1 MALTRVTRLAR
12 TLCASLVVTGALLT
26 VPQAVQAVPRP
37 EAPAPKTTAQV
48 TAKLHELAKSSEKL
62 SEQLNQAH
70 IDVRTAQRAAAQAT
84 QAATVAQA
92 RARNAQRLLAA
103 SLASQ
108 YKAASFSR
116 TAALLASSSTD
127 GYLQTIQSMNLLTQ
141 HQSTVAQTATKAIA
155 TSDAAA
161 ARAKAAA
168 ATAVEKRALIAKRQ
182 AELTKQVRKYKALLA
197 TLTAAERA
205 RYHNPVPQPAPAVV
219 ARVVSRA
226 VTQAAQAAPPPTV
239 LAAAPA
245 PVAAPAPAPQMA
257 PPPARSSSRG
267 AGAAIS
273 EARAQLGKPYSWGG
287 SGPGSFDCSGLTAW
301 AWRAGGVSLP
311 HNAAAQQGS
320 GTPVDRSNLQPG
332 DLVFFGSPAYHVG
345 LYVGDGMMIHAPTT
359 GDVVKM
365 SSMSYMSEYSG
376 AVRVG

>member
-1 MALTRVTRLAR
+1 MALTRVTRLGR
-12 TLCASLVVTGALLT
+12 TLLASLVVTGALLT

-37 EAPAPKTTAQV
+37 ETPAPKTTAQV
-48 TAKLHELAKSSEKL
+48 TAKLHDLAKSSEQL
-62 SEQLNQAH
+62 SEQLNQAQ

-84 QAATVAQA
+84 QAATAAQA
-92 RARNAQRLLAA
+92 RARAAQQLLAA

-141 HQSTVAQTATKAIA
+141 HQSAVARSATDAIA

-161 ARAKAAA
+161 AQAKAAL
-168 ATAVEKRALIAKRQ
+168 ATAVEKRAVIAKRQ

-205 RYHNPVPQPAPAVV
+205 KYYNPVPQPAAAVV
-219 ARVVSRA
+219 ARTVARA
-226 VTQAAQAAPPPTV
+226 VNQAAQAAPAPMV
-239 LAAAPA
+239 AAAPA
-245 PVAAPAPAPQMA
+245 QIASQ
-257 PPPARSSSRG
+257 PPRSSSRG

-273 EARAQLGKPYSWGG
+273 EARAQLGKPYTWGG
-287 SGPGSFDCSGLTAW
+287 AGPSTFDCSGLTAW
-301 AWRAGGVSLP
+301 AWRVGGVNLP
-311 HNAAAQQGS
+311 HNAAAQQSS
-320 GTPVDRSNLQPG
+320 GTPVSRDALQPG

-345 LYVGDGMMIHAPTT
+345 LYIGDGMMIHAPTT
-359 GDVVKM
+359 GDVVKV
-365 SSMSYMSEYSG
+365 SSLSYMSEYSG